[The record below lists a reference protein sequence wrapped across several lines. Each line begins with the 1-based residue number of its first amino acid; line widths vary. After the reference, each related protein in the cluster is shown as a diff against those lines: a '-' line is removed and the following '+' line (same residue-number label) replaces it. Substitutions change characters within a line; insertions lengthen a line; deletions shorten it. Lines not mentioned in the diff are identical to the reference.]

1 MATQVINNIVIIP
14 SIQIPEI
21 PQTEEFYWDEHMKTY
36 KSSKPDESAALA
48 WSEEWINIQIEE
60 LCLKFSTLY
69 L

>member
-21 PQTEEFYWDEHMKTY
+21 PQTQEEWDEHMKTY
-36 KSSKPDESAALA
+36 KASKPDESAALA
-48 WSEEWINIQIEE
+48 WSQEWMNNEIEE
-60 LCLKFSTLY
+60 LCLRFSTLY